1 MPISAQH
8 TKFVY
13 PDYIS
18 PLPAED
24 LIKFAEK
31 KQQMYDEGVSKVQQS
46 LDSYNNLRGSILTD
60 VEKEYFDKSMG
71 NLVKSISN
79 SAGLD
84 FSNKANVQAV
94 LSVGKP
100 LERDQYITTAI
111 SNGKEVSRRQEQ
123 LSKMKPGERSAVN
136 DHFYMKDVQD
146 YMKSGKL
153 GQKIGYGKEYTP
165 YVDLSK
171 DWMEF
176 MKTQKPN
183 QDESFNMNSGMG
195 PAYIEKVTVE
205 GYNTTDLA
213 NKFKSFIATDPN
225 KLRQFQMDA
234 GYSLEQVG
242 TESAHQGYVE
252 DMQAKA
258 ATAAQNAQMFRAE
271 SDKLQRAYNTTGSAT
286 VKAQLEQTKQKAV
299 YYEQSR
305 LLAEQKAATPVED
318 FDLGEYMEIYQDKF
332 ATNMG
337 NMYASQKVSRD
348 LITNQYWK
356 EANEDARQ
364 MRKINADRKTA
375 IDMANLT
382 QKVGYQVDT
391 SAVKPVL
398 QNFDKIAAGLAIISQ
413 EASKDGNAGA
423 TANLNEAV
431 NNLRRAQKATG
442 EQQLFFIEQA
452 LSKLPKRGINSK
464 YQQAIT
470 SLLTGSEGLDYESTN
485 RKLREDIGRIRAGIN
500 QNASGD
506 NSRLPVNITGMF
518 SETVGGMQ
526 SFDFIR
532 NSSNLGNFYIGV
544 PDVSVTRSDDGAG
557 TMKTSTTT
565 KYDSDI
571 DKK

>member
-183 QDESFNMNSGMG
+183 QDESFNMNSAMG

>member
-123 LSKMKPGERSAVN
+123 LSKMKPGERSVVN

-391 SAVKPVL
+391 SAIKPVL

-442 EQQLFFIEQA
+442 EQQLLFIEQA
-452 LSKLPKRGINSK
+452 LAKLPKRGINAK

-506 NSRLPVNITGMF
+506 NSRLPVNVTGMF

>member
-111 SNGKEVSRRQEQ
+111 SNGKEVSRRQDQ
-123 LSKMKPGERSAVN
+123 LSKMKPGERSVVN

-183 QDESFNMNSGMG
+183 QDESFNMKSAMG

-258 ATAAQNAQMFRAE
+258 VTAAENAKMFKAE
-271 SDKLQRAYNTTGSAT
+271 SDRLQKAYNTTGSAT
-286 VKAQLEQTKQKAV
+286 VKAQLEQTKQKAT

-305 LLAEQKAATPVED
+305 LLAEQKAATPIED

-375 IDMANLT
+375 IDMANLN

-413 EASKDGNAGA
+413 EASKDCNAGA
-423 TANLNEAV
+423 TENLNEAV

-452 LSKLPKRGINSK
+452 LAKLPKRGINAK

-485 RKLREDIGRIRAGIN
+485 RKLREDLGRIRAGIN
-500 QNASGD
+500 QNMSGA
-506 NSRLPVNITGMF
+506 NSSLPVSVAGAF
-518 SETVGGMQ
+518 SETVGGIQ
-526 SFDFIR
+526 SFDFLR
-532 NSSNLGNFYIGV
+532 NSANLGNFYIGV
-544 PDVSVTRSDDGAG
+544 PDTSITTSDDGTG
-557 TMKTSTTT
+557 IIKTSTTT
-565 KYDSDI
+565 KYSGDI

>member
-1 MPISAQH
+1 MPISSQH

-13 PDYIS
+13 PEYIS
-18 PLPAED
+18 PLPADE
-24 LIKFAEK
+24 LIKFAQK
-31 KQQMYDEGVSKVQQS
+31 KQEMYDEGVSKVQQS
-46 LDSYNNLRGSILTD
+46 IDSYNSLRGSILTD
-60 VEKEYFDKSMG
+60 VEKEYFDKTMG
-71 NLVKSISN
+71 NLVKAISN

-94 LSVGKP
+94 VNIGKP
-100 LERDQYITTAI
+100 LERDSNILTAI

-136 DHFYMKDVQD
+136 DFYYMKDVND
-146 YMKSGKL
+146 YMASGKL

-183 QDESFNMNSGMG
+183 QDESFNMKSAMG

-205 GYNTTDLA
+205 GYNTADLA
-213 NKFKSFIATDPN
+213 EKFKSFIATDPN

-242 TESAHQGYVE
+242 KENAYQGYVE
-252 DMQAKA
+252 DMQTKA
-258 ATAAQNAQMFRAE
+258 TTAAENAQMFRSEA
-271 SDKLQRAYNTTGSAT
+271 DRLQKAYNTTGSAT
-286 VKAQLEQTKQKAV
+286 IKAQLEQAKQRAT

-305 LLAEQKAATPVED
+305 LMAEQKASTSLED

-337 NMYASQKVSRD
+337 NMYASKKVSRD
-348 LITNQYWK
+348 LITNEYWK
-356 EANEDARQ
+356 QANEDARQ
-364 MRKINADRKTA
+364 IRKINADRKTA
-375 IDMANLT
+375 IDLANLT
-382 QKVGYQVDT
+382 QKVSYQVDT
-391 SAVKPVL
+391 SAIKPVL
-398 QNFDKIAAGLAIISQ
+398 QNFDKIAAGLAIIADQ
-413 EASKDGNAGA
+413 ASKEGNAGA
-423 TANLNEAV
+423 TSNLNEAV

-442 EQQLFFIEQA
+442 EQQLFYIEQA
-452 LSKLPKRGINSK
+452 LAKLPKRGINSR

-470 SLLTGSEGLDYESTN
+470 SLLTGAEGLDYETTN
-485 RKLREDIGRIRAGIN
+485 RKLREDLGKMRAGIRTN
-500 QNASGD
+500 SSGESV
-506 NSRLPVNITGMF
+506 NLPVNVTGMF
-518 SETVGGMQ
+518 DETVGGIQ

-532 NSSNLGNFYIGV
+532 NSPRLGNFYIGAA
-544 PDVSVTRSDDGAG
+544 DVSTTRSDDGTG
-557 TMKTSTTT
+557 IIKTSTTT